1 MNTTIKRIFK
11 ILIWPV
17 GFALAIGLFF
27 ASNIRGYY
35 RFKEICANEAGLHI
49 YQPLERNVGWT
60 VSEGRMVDTGFMV
73 QFNEVA
79 FVRYHDEKDGN
90 WYDVYRAKKLKVGD
104 DGYARQP
111 ADLSKPV
118 VYKYQTQLVH
128 GMPNELRMGA
138 SYTDI
143 FDLRIEKIVLR
154 YSKFS
159 YSKFDQKNTILAA
172 PSGIGCPES
181 FAQTDPKTG
190 KLVPST
196 ETMALISAFAN

>member
-1 MNTTIKRIFK
+1 
-11 ILIWPV
+11 
-17 GFALAIGLFF
+17 
-27 ASNIRGYY
+27 
-35 RFKEICANEAGLHI
+35 
-49 YQPLERNVGWT
+49 
-60 VSEGRMVDTGFMV
+60 MVDTGFMV

-79 FVRYHDEKDGN
+79 FVRYNDEKDGN

-111 ADLSKPV
+111 ADLSKTV

-138 SYTDI
+138 SYADI
-143 FDLRIEKIVLR
+143 VDLRIEKIVVR

-159 YSKFDQKNTILAA
+159 YSKFDKKHTILAA

-190 KLVPST
+190 KPVSSKEVLA
-196 ETMALISAFAN
+196 MISAFTN